1 MQDQKIDR
9 RTRKT
14 KSILLKTLTELM
26 TKKKINEITVKEL
39 TDLADVNRSTFY
51 LYYKDIFDMLEQVEN
66 EMLADFSENFGYY
79 IKNTNDQ
86 DTTIEFFTHIFEHV
100 QIYSDI
106 CKILLGPEGDYCFI
120 EKFKKV
126 IIQTKPPFDESI
138 PEITIH
144 FLRPYIISGCV
155 GIVQQWIFDGLKIS
169 PKDMAN
175 LMTEFIQ
182 STTRDYK
189 V

>member
-1 MQDQKIDR
+1 MQEQKIDR

-14 KSILLKTLTELM
+14 KNILLKTLTELM
-26 TKKKINEITVKEL
+26 SKKKISDITVKEL

-51 LYYKDIFDMLEQVEN
+51 LYYRDIFDMLEQVEN
-66 EMLADFSENFGYY
+66 EMLADFSVNFSNY
-79 IKNTNDQ
+79 IKNTNDH
-86 DTTIEFFTHIFEHV
+86 DTMIGFFTHLFEH
-100 QIYSDI
+100 IKSYSDI
-106 CKILLGPEGDYCFI
+106 CKILLGPKGDYSFI
-120 EKFKKV
+120 EKFKRV
-126 IIQTKPPFDESI
+126 IIQTKPPFDEAI

-144 FLRPYIISGCV
+144 FLRPYIISGCI
-155 GIVQQWIFDGLKIS
+155 GIVQQWIFDDLKIS
-169 PKDMAN
+169 PKDMGN